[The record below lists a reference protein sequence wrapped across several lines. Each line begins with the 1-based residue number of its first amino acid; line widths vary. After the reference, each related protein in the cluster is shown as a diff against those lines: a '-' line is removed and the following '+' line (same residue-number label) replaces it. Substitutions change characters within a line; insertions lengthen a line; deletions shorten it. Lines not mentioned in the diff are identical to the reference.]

1 MTWKTS
7 LDKRTGG
14 LWAAFTWQLRRG
26 LPLGAMY
33 GALFLLFGFW
43 KGYPWHSSNMI
54 FLNGLAVV
62 FSFLLPGWMFGC
74 CFSRSQADFVHA
86 LPVKRGAFFLGSLG
100 AGLCYLWLP
109 VFPCLVAREALHI
122 LCGQAFYPAAPVM
135 LVMSLCSLAFFCLVA
150 VCCGSYGEYVAVSVL
165 LTIAGPLLLYQAGQ
179 VLLATVPAAEYV
191 PLPLFYIE
199 QMGSPPVSLFFSF
212 QLQHQQ
218 GMTQRL
224 PLVWSLLLA
233 PLLVWL
239 GWRRYCRR
247 PSEEAGSFF
256 RCEGMMLF
264 LRTELS
270 LLAAFWVGFWAC
282 CVAWDYRWGDAGV
295 PGVLGFMAL
304 ALAAAWLVT
313 EWIGYRSLK
322 KLFHHWLALAIPLA
336 LTVGALAAFSTGLGI
351 DTASPDFTGL
361 AGAQASS
368 YRYSQAT
375 TLYYETN
382 LGMPNNHYGILAP
395 GVTSEEGIAKVRT
408 LHEKLLEIERASQ
421 YPYLPGRYAY
431 DTGYNMS
438 YTYFGK
444 KGGRYTSFYPG
455 SFRITPEV
463 EALLKEYQA
472 LEEELF
478 TSEEYVESLF
488 LLNALDGLGYVQ
500 KWDGSD
506 PELSFSRVSVEPGPG
521 DLAAEDF
528 PKGFLQQLEEALRQD
543 FSSGCHST
551 YPGMKAAGKDGYLL
565 CYQAGASFLAK
576 GGILG
581 TDMATASHYQFGP
594 AAGMQLTL
602 ASEHYDGSFNTGF
615 RITPEMPAT
624 YALLDRVYKS
634 TRT

>member
-14 LWAAFTWQLRRG
+14 LWAAFIWQLRRG
-26 LPLGAMY
+26 LPLGALY
-33 GALFLLFGFW
+33 GALFLIFGFW
-43 KGYPWHSSNMI
+43 KGYPWHSTNLI
-54 FLNGLAVV
+54 YLNGLAAA

-74 CFSRSQADFVHA
+74 CFSRSQADFIHA

-109 VFPCLVAREALHI
+109 IFPCLVAREVLYTFW
-122 LCGQAFYPAAPVM
+122 GRAFYSAAPAM
-135 LVMSLCSLAFFCLVA
+135 LLMSLCSLAFFCLVA
-150 VCCGSYGEYVAVSVL
+150 VCCGSYGEYAAVSVL

-179 VLLATVPAAEYV
+179 VLLSTVPAARYFF
-191 PLPLFYIE
+191 LPFSYIE
-199 QMGSPPVSLFFSF
+199 QLGSPPVSLFFTF
-212 QLQHQQ
+212 QLQDRRD
-218 GMTQRL
+218 MPLWL
-224 PLVWSLLLA
+224 PLVWSALLV
-233 PLLVWL
+233 PLLVCM

-247 PSEEAGSFF
+247 PSEEAGSFC
-256 RCEGMMLF
+256 RCEGMVLF

-270 LLAAFWVGFWAC
+270 LLAAFWVGYWAC
-282 CVAWDYRWGDAGV
+282 CAAWDYNWGTAGT

-304 ALAAAWLVT
+304 ALAAAWVVT
-313 EWIGYRSLK
+313 ELIGYRSLK
-322 KLFHHWLALAIPLA
+322 KLFRHWLALAIPLA
-336 LTVGALAAFSTGLGI
+336 LTVGALGAFSTGLGM
-351 DTASPDFTGL
+351 DTALPDLTGL

-368 YRYSQAT
+368 YSHSHAT
-375 TLYYETN
+375 TLYYETS
-382 LGMPNNHYGILAP
+382 LDMPDNHYGNLMP
-395 GVTSEEGIAKVRT
+395 GVTSEEGIAKVRA
-408 LHEKLLEIERASQ
+408 LHGKWLEIERASQ

-431 DTGYNMS
+431 PATFSMGYS
-438 YTYFGK
+438 YFGE
-444 KGGRYTSFYPG
+444 KGGRYTYHYPG
-455 SFRITPEV
+455 AFRITPEV

-478 TSEEYVESLF
+478 TSEEYVEGFF
-488 LLNALDGLGYVQ
+488 LLNALDALGYVQ

-506 PELSFSRVSVEPGPG
+506 PELSSSRVSMEPAPG

-551 YPGMKAAGKDGYLL
+551 YAGMKAVGKDGYLL
-565 CYQAGASFLAK
+565 CYQTGGSFLAK

-581 TDMATASHYQFGP
+581 TDMANASHYQFGP

-602 ASEHYDGSFNTGF
+602 ASGHYDGSFNTGF